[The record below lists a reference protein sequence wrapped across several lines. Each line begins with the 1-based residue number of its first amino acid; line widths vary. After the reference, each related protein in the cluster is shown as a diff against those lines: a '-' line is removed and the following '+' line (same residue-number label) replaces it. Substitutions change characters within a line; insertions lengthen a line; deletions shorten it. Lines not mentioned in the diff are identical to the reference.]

1 MGQLGITKLTGSL
14 YFKENHGVALTC
26 AQKYLYLK
34 IPSRYGFT
42 EMLSVTVNYEVNG
55 SLFLIQN

>member
-34 IPSRYGFT
+34 IP
-42 EMLSVTVNYEVNG
+42 EMASVTVNYEING
-55 SLFLIQN
+55 SHFSYRISIISVE